1 MIIRKGFIMKMAFEE
16 RLEQKKWTSHVYLRK
31 VYSVYMKYSANSP
44 ALGILLVCL
53 RNSKNADVSRYG
65 DNKEELQVLSKK
77 YCKFKY
83 TF

>member
-1 MIIRKGFIMKMAFEE
+1 
-16 RLEQKKWTSHVYLRK
+16 
-31 VYSVYMKYSANSP
+31 MKYSANSP